1 MKEIVAVVVF
11 CLILFIYLHVHFH
24 LKQVNDLEIYE
35 LCQPSKERLE
45 EVCDFR
51 QPVVTDFNNV
61 SIIEKCNLN
70 YIKENYTGY
79 DIKIRNVKEQDDDTE
94 LYIPLGIVES
104 IDLFKKDKESKYMS
118 ENNYDFLDE
127 TGIIKL
133 YRNNDMFLRPSMVSS
148 CNYDILFGS
157 LNVETPL
164 RYEVNYRNYFV
175 LTHGKAVIRLLVPKS
190 KKYLYTTNDY
200 DNFEFVSPVNPW
212 NVQDEYRADFNKLR
226 TIDVTLISGQMIH
239 IPAYWWYSIKFVKSN
254 TTICVFKY
262 KTYMNTLAISNHLVM
277 RLLQKQNTKRVVAS
291 KMNIIENKNNKNIY
305 KNKNEDVHE
314 EIGEFVS
321 IQMPPSIG
329 SQDKDAIF
337 TSVSTILPNVTIPIP
352 HDTYQK
358 TNYTLNAENIL
369 KPLEND
375 DNISKNEK
383 HNEKHNET
391 HNEKHN
397 ETHNDKINET
407 EIIVS

>member
-51 QPVVTDFNNV
+51 QPVVTDFNNDN
-61 SIIEKCNLN
+61 IIEKCNLN

-190 KKYLYTTNDY
+190 KKYLYPINDY

-226 TIDVTLISGQMIH
+226 TIDVNLISGQMIH
-239 IPAYWWYSIKFVKSN
+239 IPAYWWYSIKYVKSN

-305 KNKNEDVHE
+305 KNKNEDINE
-314 EIGEFVS
+314 EISEFVS

-329 SQDKDAIF
+329 NQDKDAMF
-337 TSVSTILPNVTIPIP
+337 ASVSTILPNVTIPIP

-358 TNYTLNAENIL
+358 TNYMLNAENILL

-375 DNISKNEK
+375 DNISKNENN
-383 HNEKHNET
+383 NEKHNET
-391 HNEKHN
+391 HNE
-397 ETHNDKINET
+397 THNDKSNET
-407 EIIVS
+407 EIIVNL

>member
-1 MKEIVAVVVF
+1 MKEIIAVVIF

-24 LKQVNDLEIYE
+24 LKKVNDLEIYE
-35 LCQPSKERLE
+35 ICQPSKEKLE

-51 QPVVTDFNNV
+51 QPVVTDFNNQ
-61 SIIEKCNLN
+61 SIIEKCSLN
-70 YIKENYTGY
+70 YVKANYTGY
-79 DIKIRNVKEQDDDTE
+79 DIKIRNVKERDDETE

-127 TGIIKL
+127 TGLIKL

-148 CNYDILFGS
+148 CNYDILFAS

-175 LTHGKAVIRLLVPKS
+175 VTNGKAIVRLLVPKS
-190 KKYLYTTNDY
+190 KKYLYATNDY
-200 DNFEFVSPVNPW
+200 DNFEFISPVNPW

-226 TIDVTLISGQMIH
+226 TIDVTLITGQMIH

-277 RLLQKQNTKRVVAS
+277 RLLQGQNTKRVVAS
-291 KMNIIENKNNKNIY
+291 KMNIVENKKNNIV
-305 KNKNEDVHE
+305 NKNEDHGE
-314 EIGEFVS
+314 ERGDYVS
-321 IQMPPSIG
+321 IVMPNIVDQG
-329 SQDKDAIF
+329 QDIALSSSVPIPNDA
-337 TSVSTILPNVTIPIP
+337 IPIP
-352 HDTYQK
+352 YDIHQKASNTLDT
-358 TNYTLNAENIL
+358 ENTI
-369 KPLEND
+369 ND
-375 DNISKNEK
+375 DVIKKKLDTNT
-383 HNEKHNET
+383 ET
-391 HNEKHN
+391 
-397 ETHNDKINET
+397 DIVINL
-407 EIIVS
+407 

>member
-104 IDLFKKDKESKYMS
+104 IDLFKRDKESNYMS

-133 YRNNDMFLRPSMVSS
+133 YQNNDMFLRPSMVSS

-352 HDTYQK
+352 PDTYQK

-375 DNISKNEK
+375 DNISKNVNN
-383 HNEKHNET
+383 NEKHN
-391 HNEKHN
+391 
-397 ETHNDKINET
+397 DKCNET
-407 EIIVS
+407 EIVVNL

>member
-51 QPVVTDFNNV
+51 QPVVTDFNNDN
-61 SIIEKCNLN
+61 IIEKCNLN

-190 KKYLYTTNDY
+190 KKYLYPINDY

-226 TIDVTLISGQMIH
+226 TIDVNLISGQMIH
-239 IPAYWWYSIKFVKSN
+239 IPAYWWYSIKYVKSN

-305 KNKNEDVHE
+305 KNKNEDINE
-314 EIGEFVS
+314 EISEFVS

-329 SQDKDAIF
+329 NQDKDAMF
-337 TSVSTILPNVTIPIP
+337 ASVSTILPNVTIPIP

-369 KPLEND
+369 LKPLEND
-375 DNISKNEK
+375 DNISKNENNNEK
-383 HNEKHNET
+383 HNEKHND
-391 HNEKHN
+391 
-397 ETHNDKINET
+397 THNDKSNET
-407 EIIVS
+407 EIIVNL

>member
-24 LKQVNDLEIYE
+24 LKKVNDLEIYE
-35 LCQPSKERLE
+35 ICQPSKEKLE

-51 QPVVTDFNNV
+51 QPVVTDFNNQ

-70 YIKENYTGY
+70 YVKANYTGY
-79 DIKIRNVKEQDDDTE
+79 DIKIRNVKERDDETE

-157 LNVETPL
+157 LNVESPL
-164 RYEVNYRNYFV
+164 RYDVNYRNYFV
-175 LTHGKAVIRLLVPKS
+175 VTHGKAIVRLLVPKS
-190 KKYLYTTNDY
+190 KKYLYATNDY
-200 DNFEFVSPVNPW
+200 DNFEFISPVNPW

-226 TIDVTLISGQMIH
+226 TIDVTLMAGQMIH

-262 KTYMNTLAISNHLVM
+262 KTYMNTLAISNHLAM
-277 RLLQKQNTKRVVAS
+277 RLLQGQNTKRVVAS
-291 KMNIIENKNNKNIY
+291 KMNIVENKKNNTP
-305 KNKNEDVHE
+305 NKTEDHSE
-314 EIGEFVS
+314 DKGDYVS
-321 IQMPPSIG
+321 IQIANIVD
-329 SQDKDAIF
+329 QDNA
-337 TSVSTILPNVTIPIP
+337 SSSLSIPIP
-352 HDTYQK
+352 TSTSTSTSASTSAPAPYNIHQKATNTLDTENTLHDDKNK
-358 TNYTLNAENIL
+358 TKDE
-369 KPLEND
+369 
-375 DNISKNEK
+375 
-383 HNEKHNET
+383 
-391 HNEKHN
+391 
-397 ETHNDKINET
+397 INPD
-407 EIIVS
+407 IVINL

>member
-104 IDLFKKDKESKYMS
+104 IDLFKRDKESNYMS

-133 YRNNDMFLRPSMVSS
+133 YQNNDMFLRPSMVSS

-190 KKYLYTTNDY
+190 KKYLYTINDY

-352 HDTYQK
+352 PDTYQK

-375 DNISKNEK
+375 DNISKNVNN
-383 HNEKHNET
+383 NEKHN
-391 HNEKHN
+391 
-397 ETHNDKINET
+397 DKCNET
-407 EIIVS
+407 EIVVNL

>member
-1 MKEIVAVVVF
+1 MKEIIAVVIF

-24 LKQVNDLEIYE
+24 LKKVNDLEIYE
-35 LCQPSKERLE
+35 ICQPSKERLE

-51 QPVVTDFNNV
+51 QPVVTDFNNQ
-61 SIIEKCNLN
+61 SIIEKCSLN
-70 YIKENYTGY
+70 YVKANYTGY
-79 DIKIRNVKEQDDDTE
+79 DIKIRNVKERDDETE

-127 TGIIKL
+127 TGLIKL

-148 CNYDILFGS
+148 CNYDILFAS

-175 LTHGKAVIRLLVPKS
+175 VTNGKAIVRLLVPKS
-190 KKYLYTTNDY
+190 KKYLYATNDY
-200 DNFEFVSPVNPW
+200 DNFEFISPVNPW

-226 TIDVTLISGQMIH
+226 TIDVTLITGQMIH

-277 RLLQKQNTKRVVAS
+277 RLLQGQNTKRVVAS
-291 KMNIIENKNNKNIY
+291 KMNIVENKKNNTPNKNEDHSEERGDYVSILLPNIVEQGQGQDIATLSVPLPNDAIPIPY
-305 KNKNEDVHE
+305 DIHQKATNKLDTENTLNDDENKDKKKNKNEE
-314 EIGEFVS
+314 EV
-321 IQMPPSIG
+321 
-329 SQDKDAIF
+329 
-337 TSVSTILPNVTIPIP
+337 V
-352 HDTYQK
+352 
-358 TNYTLNAENIL
+358 
-369 KPLEND
+369 
-375 DNISKNEK
+375 
-383 HNEKHNET
+383 
-391 HNEKHN
+391 
-397 ETHNDKINET
+397 INL
-407 EIIVS
+407 